1 MPHSPPPNEPSC
13 GVGAHPFCSPAV
25 LPALKLTASEDAR
38 CSVVIYRFFWVI
50 PPHSHGLSR
59 SHGGRAKRNIPGS
72 VKRSKLKIHGGACG
86 ELGGRGPAQVCK
98 QESFSVDVSL
108 CTEAFFS
115 LRLPL
120 PSPVRVSSA
129 SGKEPIYMSQQAQ
142 AVRTQWE
149 NPWVPI
155 LDR

>member
-1 MPHSPPPNEPSC
+1 MTCQATRLVKRRKMYSE
-13 GVGAHPFCSPAV
+13 CSEV
-25 LPALKLTASEDAR
+25 SMSYLK
-38 CSVVIYRFFWVI
+38 
-50 PPHSHGLSR
+50 
-59 SHGGRAKRNIPGS
+59 KRNIPGS
-72 VKRSKLKIHGGACG
+72 VKRLKLKIHGGACG

-108 CTEAFFS
+108 GTKAFFS
-115 LRLPL
+115 LLLPL

-129 SGKEPIYMSQQAQ
+129 SRKEPIYMSQQAQ